1 MSEPILERLSRFTP
15 EAGSLDR
22 DGLLYTAGQRSARP
36 NRPWIALAAAL
47 AATQMLTLALWWE
60 RPAPSAAALPL
71 NAAPAPA
78 QTSPSEPSSPDSS
91 DSPGLWSARRNLLD
105 AAETEGR
112 LPPSQTGSFVE
123 SGPPLRAFAAPSTSI
138 LN

>member
-15 EAGSLDR
+15 DAGSLDR
-22 DGLLYTAGQRSARP
+22 DGLLYQAGQRSARP

-60 RPAPSAAALPL
+60 RPAPSAAALPP

-91 DSPGLWSARRNLLD
+91 DSPGSWSARRNLLD
-105 AAETEGR
+105 AEAEGR
-112 LPPSQTGSFVE
+112 LSPSETGSFIE